1 MIAMRKGIGVTCVVL
16 SVLLFIKANDV
27 AHSIGSNIKRAFT
40 GVPLD
45 AAMHL
50 YLAAASTALAGLL
63 LIFWKKR

>member
-1 MIAMRKGIGVTCVVL
+1 MRRGIGVVCVVF
-16 SVLLFIKANDV
+16 SVLLFVKANDV
-27 AHSIGSNIKRAFT
+27 GNSIGSHFKRLFT

-50 YLAAASTALAGLL
+50 YLTAIITGLAGLL